1 MALTNIKIIPSKTTM
16 ENISTLLHKY
26 NLPDNDF
33 IAVPHCTIIYSPDVV
48 PANKI
53 PVNISLPILV
63 KDSKLTLFDTK
74 DDGIVLVIEFTNSDL
89 LKYFRFL
96 KDTFQFTTKYDEYRP
111 HITIAKN
118 VNKKFTDLPK
128 INFDLVFDKIEIE
141 TE

>member
-1 MALTNIKIIPSKTTM
+1 MALTNIKIIPSKTTK
-16 ENISTLLHKY
+16 ENISALLHKY

-33 IAVPHCTIIYSPDVV
+33 ITDPHCTIIYSSDVI

-53 PVNISLPILV
+53 PVNISLPIIV
-63 KDSKLTLFDTK
+63 KDSVFSLFDTK
-74 DDGIVLVIEFTNSDL
+74 DDGLVLVIEFTNKELS
-89 LKYFRFL
+89 KYFRYL
-96 KDTFQFTTKYDEYRP
+96 KDTFKFTTKYDEYRP

-141 TE
+141 N